1 MYSFLEKKLKK
12 KYSNSLIIIDKKAGI
27 TSHDEVYNLRR
38 ILENKKIGHSGT
50 LDPKVT
56 GILVMGIGK
65 GLKILEYMLLSEK
78 VYEAEFLFHAEI
90 SQEKF
95 EKTRKEFLGKISQLP
110 PVKSSVKR
118 EVREREIYDLKI
130 LDFDKNNRWVKLR
143 TAVERGTYIRK
154 LAHDMG
160 KKIGTII
167 SMGDLRRIQVG
178 KFSEKNSNFIT
189 SDLLKEKFKRFYKT
203 KCLGKKIFYYFD
215 LKKYFYS
222 LEDFFDREEK
232 FQKIFIK
239 KESLKYVLAGNSI
252 RWKNL
257 ENKNLKKQKLNIIF
271 YKNKVVGIGTVIEEN
286 FDDKNNETEV
296 IKLKK
301 LLK

>member
-1 MYSFLEKKLKK
+1 MKIFRKKTKK
-12 KYSNSLIIIDKKAGI
+12 KYSNSIIIIDKKSGI

-78 VYEAEFLFHAEI
+78 IYDAEFLFHQKI

-95 EKTRKEFLGKISQLP
+95 EKTRREFLGKISQLP

-160 KKIGTII
+160 EKIGVII

-189 SDLLKEKFKRFYKT
+189 SSILRKKFKRFYGT

-222 LEDFFDREEK
+222 MEDFFARENK
-232 FQKIFIK
+232 FQKVFIK

-257 ENKNLKKQKLNIIF
+257 ENKNIEKNELNAIF
-271 YKNKVVGIGTVIEEN
+271 YKNKVIGIGKIMEEN
-286 FDDKNNETEV
+286 FEDKNNEIEI
-296 IKLKK
+296 IKIKK
-301 LLK
+301 LLV